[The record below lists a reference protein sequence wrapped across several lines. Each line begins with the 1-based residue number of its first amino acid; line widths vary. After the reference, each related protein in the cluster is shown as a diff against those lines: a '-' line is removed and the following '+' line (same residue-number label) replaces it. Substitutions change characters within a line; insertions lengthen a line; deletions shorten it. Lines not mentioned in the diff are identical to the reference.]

1 MSEYALLDVI
11 APDWPAPANVHA
23 WVTTRQ
29 GGVSSPPYA
38 SLNLATHVGDASE
51 AVATNR
57 SLLCDALALP
67 SAPHWLEQVHGCAV
81 ADVKDDHISPV
92 CADAAFSQTRGQV
105 CAVLTA
111 DCLPVL
117 LCDMQGTAV
126 AAVHAGWRG
135 LLEGVIEETLKHF
148 TDPSQVLAWLGPAIG
163 PASFEVGLEV
173 RDAFF
178 ARDEH
183 AALAFAQGRDTQ
195 HWQAD
200 LYALAR
206 MRLHKVGVH
215 EIYGGGFDTAT
226 DPRFYSH
233 RASGGQTGRF
243 ASLIWLG

>member
-57 SLLCDALALP
+57 SLLCDALALS

-81 ADVKDDHISPV
+81 ADVKDDDISAV
-92 CADAAFSQTRGQV
+92 CADAAFSQARGQV

-117 LCDMQGTAV
+117 LCDVRGTAV

-135 LLEGVIEETLKHF
+135 LLDGVIEAAVARFVAPTELM
-148 TDPSQVLAWLGPAIG
+148 AWLGPAIG
-163 PASFEVGLEV
+163 PASFEVGEEV
-173 RDAFF
+173 RAAFI
-178 ARDEH
+178 ARDTEASSGFLPGQD
-183 AALAFAQGRDTQ
+183 AA

-233 RASGGQTGRF
+233 RASGGQAGRF

>member
-23 WVTTRQ
+23 WVTTRE

-38 SLNLATHVGDASE
+38 RLNLATHVGDDPE

-57 SLLCDALALP
+57 SLLSDALALP

-81 ADVKDDHISPV
+81 ANVESDAAAPV
-92 CADAAFSQTRGQV
+92 CADAAFSQIRGQV

-111 DCLPVL
+111 YCLPVL
-117 LCDMQGTAV
+117 LCDAQGTAV

-135 LLEGVIEETLKHF
+135 LLDGVIEAAVERFAASTELM
-148 TDPSQVLAWLGPAIG
+148 AWLGPAIG
-163 PASFEVGLEV
+163 PASFEVGEEV
-173 RDAFF
+173 RAAFV
-178 ARDEH
+178 ARDAD
-183 AALAFAQGRDTQ
+183 AASGFLPGQDAA

-206 MRLHKVGVH
+206 LRLHKIGVH
-215 EIYGGGFDTAT
+215 AIYGCGFDTAT

>member
-23 WVTTRQ
+23 WVTTCQ
-29 GGVSSPPYA
+29 GGVSPPPYA
-38 SLNLATHVGDASE
+38 SLNLATHVGDDAE

-57 SLLCDALALP
+57 RLLGDALALP
-67 SAPHWLEQVHGCAV
+67 SEPHWLEQVHGCAV
-81 ADVKDDHISPV
+81 ADVESDAAAPV

-117 LCDMQGTAV
+117 LCDARGTAV

-135 LLEGVIEETLKHF
+135 LLDGVIEAAVARFAAPTELM
-148 TDPSQVLAWLGPAIG
+148 AWLGPAIG
-163 PASFEVGLEV
+163 PASFEVGEEV
-173 RDAFF
+173 RAAFI
-178 ARDEH
+178 ARDAE
-183 AALAFAQGRDTQ
+183 AASGFLPGRDAA

-206 MRLHKVGVH
+206 MRLHKVGVQA
-215 EIYGGGFDTAT
+215 IYGGGFDTAT
-226 DPRFYSH
+226 DSRFYSH

>member
-1 MSEYALLDVI
+1 MSNLQLLDVI
-11 APDWPAPANVHA
+11 APDWPSPVNVHA
-23 WVTTRQ
+23 WVTTRA
-29 GGVSSPPYA
+29 GGVSPSPYA
-38 SLNLATHVGDASE
+38 GFNLATHVGDDPD
-51 AVATNR
+51 AVAANR
-57 SLLCDALALP
+57 NLLCDALALP
-67 SAPHWLEQVHGCAV
+67 SVPHWLEQVHGCAV
-81 ADVKDDHISPV
+81 ADVESDAAAPV
-92 CADAAFSQTRGQV
+92 CADAAYTQTRGQV

-117 LCDMQGTAV
+117 LCDALGTAV

-135 LLEGVIEETLKHF
+135 LLDGVIEAAVARFVAASELM
-148 TDPSQVLAWLGPAIG
+148 AWLGPAIG
-163 PASFEVGLEV
+163 PASFEVGEEV
-173 RDAFF
+173 RAAFI
-178 ARDEH
+178 ARDAE
-183 AALAFAQGRDTQ
+183 AASGFLPGKDPQ

-215 EIYGGGFDTAT
+215 EIYGGDFDTVT